1 MVKSIYKPI
10 VNDNN
15 SYSAFFGCVMKL
27 ANLNPDLRCRVLSA
41 ADDYEE
47 LQSRFFALGLFP
59 GVEVKVLRSAP
70 LGDPL
75 QIRVGS
81 SLLSIRK
88 REAQWIEV
96 EQLPS

>member
-1 MVKSIYKPI
+1 
-10 VNDNN
+10 
-15 SYSAFFGCVMKL
+15 MKL
-27 ANLNPDLRCRVLSA
+27 ANLSPDLRCRVVSA